1 MEDDESKL
9 KSFHKNIEKTHFF
22 KSKDPYVVHVIAH
35 SHDDVG
41 WLKTVDEYY
50 NGEKDYI

>member
-9 KSFHKNIEKTHFF
+9 KRLQKNIKKNHFF
-22 KSKDPYVVHVIAH
+22 KSKGPYVVHIIAH

-41 WLKTVDEYY
+41 WLKTVD
-50 NGEKDYI
+50 